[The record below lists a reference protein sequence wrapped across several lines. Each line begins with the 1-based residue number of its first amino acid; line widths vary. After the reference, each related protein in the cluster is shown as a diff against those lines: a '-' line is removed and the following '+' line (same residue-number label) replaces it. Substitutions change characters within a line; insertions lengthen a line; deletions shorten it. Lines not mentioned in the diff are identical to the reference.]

1 MKLVKLSLVAA
12 LAAGA
17 FSAANATPVEE
28 AIKDI
33 DVSGVLRYRYDTGR
47 FGNRGYGFEDQ
58 RSSIND
64 RQNHNYRAQLNFSGA
79 IADNFKA
86 FVQFDYSAKDGGYGP
101 DSVSNTSNTLNV
113 RQLYL
118 TYTNEDV
125 ATSVIA
131 GKQQLNTIW
140 TDNGIDGLVG
150 TGIKVV
156 NNSIDGLTLAAFAVD
171 SFNTDTEGDTLAG
184 SKIFNGY
191 VEKNSKNFPE
201 GTKLNINPY
210 AGNLYGAAAIGS
222 YDIAGGQ
229 FNPQLWLSYLNDT
242 GFFYALDVAYN
253 TTIFDGVNWN
263 IEGAYL
269 GNSLDSKMKSK
280 NTAIVTE
287 YDGNGKS
294 DVITGDEMMANGN
307 LFALKGT
314 VAVNGWD
321 ASLGGIY
328 YGKKDKLTI
337 NTLEDQGN
345 IGGLLAGEEIFYTDG
360 SNLNGDI
367 GRNIFGYV
375 TAGYTFNEIVRV
387 GADFVYGGTKTDPEA
402 ESTGGKKFEA
412 VARVDYK
419 YSPKLN
425 FSAFYSYVNVD
436 NNHKNEYDGRDGRK
450 NTVRLQA
457 LYKF

>member
-1 MKLVKLSLVAA
+1 MKLVKLSLVTA

-17 FSAANATPVEE
+17 FSVANATPLEE

-47 FGNRGYGFEDQ
+47 FSKEFGENKISTGGLNTSKQE
-58 RSSIND
+58 
-64 RQNHNYRAQLNFSGA
+64 HKYRAQINFSGA

-86 FVQFDYSAKDGGYGP
+86 FVQFDYNSKDGGHGAN
-101 DSVSNTSNTLNV
+101 SISNTSDTLTV

-131 GKQQLNTIW
+131 GKQQLNFIW
-140 TDNGIDGLVG
+140 TDSGLDGLVG

-171 SFNTDTEGDTLAG
+171 SFNKKVSGTNDKGDGDVSDTL
-184 SKIFNGY
+184 NW
-191 VEKNSKNFPE
+191 SKN
-201 GTKLNINPY
+201 I
-210 AGNLYGAAAIGS
+210 YGVAAIGS

-229 FNPQLWLSYLNDT
+229 YNPQLWLAYMNENAFL
-242 GFFYALDVAYN
+242 YALDAAYS
-253 TTIFDGVNWN
+253 TTIFDGVNWT

-269 GNSLDSKMKSK
+269 GNSVDNKLKNYYKTKS
-280 NTAIVTE
+280 TTTTTPEESA
-287 YDGNGKS
+287 GNG
-294 DVITGDEMMANGN
+294 NF
-307 LFALKGT
+307 FALRGT
-314 VAVNGWD
+314 VEVNGWD
-321 ASLGGIY
+321 ASLGGLY
-328 YGKKDKLTI
+328 YGKKNK
-337 NTLEDQGN
+337 NTVTVIEDQGSLSS
-345 IGGLLAGEEIFYTDG
+345 LLAGKEIFFTEG
-360 SNLNGDI
+360 SRLNGDL

-375 TAGYTFNEIVRV
+375 TAGYTFNETVRV
-387 GADFVYGGTKTDPEA
+387 GADFVYGGTKTSEKVTA
-402 ESTGGKKFEA
+402 INGGKKLEA
-412 VARVDYK
+412 VARVNYK

-425 FSAFYSYVNVD
+425 FSAYYSYVNVD
-436 NNHKNEYDGRDGRK
+436 QDKLKGDH

>member
-17 FSAANATPVEE
+17 FSAANATPLEE

-33 DVSGVLRYRYDTGR
+33 DVSGVLRYRYDTSNDWNNAG
-47 FGNRGYGFEDQ
+47 FGSGISGKQ
-58 RSSIND
+58 T
-64 RQNHNYRAQLNFSGA
+64 HNYRAQINFSGA

-86 FVQFDYSAKDGGYGP
+86 FVQFDYEAVDGGYNVTNGTGNQRN
-101 DSVSNTSNTLNV
+101 DQNSLTV

-150 TGIKVV
+150 TGVKVV

-171 SFNTDTEGDTLAG
+171 SYNTDEQGYINNNGIPVLTYTGDASQYLTWG
-184 SKIFNGY
+184 
-191 VEKNSKNFPE
+191 
-201 GTKLNINPY
+201 NI
-210 AGNLYGAAAIGS
+210 YGAAAVGS
-222 YDIAGGQ
+222 YDLAGGQ
-229 FNPQLWLSYLNDT
+229 FNPQLWLAYMNDNA
-242 GFFYALDVAYN
+242 FLYALDAAYS
-253 TTIFDGVNWN
+253 TTIFDGINWS

-269 GNSLDSKMKSK
+269 GNSLDNKLKDRY
-280 NTAIVTE
+280 NDNA
-287 YDGNGKS
+287 
-294 DVITGDEMMANGN
+294 ANGN
-307 LFALKGT
+307 FFALRGT
-314 VAVNGWD
+314 VEVNGWD
-321 ASLGGIY
+321 ASLGGLY
-328 YGKKDKLTI
+328 YGKKDKYTVTTI
-337 NTLEDQGN
+337 EDQGN
-345 IGGLLAGEEIFYTDG
+345 LGSLLAGEEIFYTHG
-360 SNLNGDI
+360 SRLNGDA

-375 TAGYTFNEIVRV
+375 TGGYTFNETVRV
-387 GADFVYGGTKTDPEA
+387 GADFVYGGTKTENVG
-402 ESTGGKKFEA
+402 EGGKKLEA

-436 NNHKNEYDGRDGRK
+436 RDPES
-450 NTVRLQA
+450 THHDAVRLQA